1 MKPIRKFY
9 KSSTFIKIQTQ
20 LSNNLHFLHE
30 ILDSIGVLYII
41 NKLIIIPF
49 LNSKKIA
56 SLRFK
61 KKENKLDFIFKFCI
75 SLDYE

>member
-30 ILDSIGVLYII
+30 ILDSIGVLYNKQI
-41 NKLIIIPF
+41 NNYTFFKL
-49 LNSKKIA
+49 KKNRVFTIQKNRKQI
-56 SLRFK
+56 RFY
-61 KKENKLDFIFKFCI
+61 F
-75 SLDYE
+75 